1 MKLRNYARDINSN
14 ALYTSNNPIM
24 KGEDLRGCVSV
35 RMVVTQSLSTAVG
48 YLLTQIVG
56 FMVRFA
62 PGFMVR

>member
-1 MKLRNYARDINSN
+1 
-14 ALYTSNNPIM
+14 M